1 MKMVARTPFEAPG
14 LAAFRSAQHDC
25 AVQPNVGAFSKNRM
39 PPGARP
45 LPQQLGGLAKF
56 AGSPP
61 NWGVTNH
68 CRPCEIYLGEVAV
81 MFTTLA
87 FFLIAV
93 LLMLGVIADSL
104 WRRFQRR

>member
-1 MKMVARTPFEAPG
+1 MRS
-14 LAAFRSAQHDC
+14 SAQRRC
-25 AVQPNVGAFSKNRM
+25 LLKNSYAAWRM
-39 PPGARP
+39 PSAAAARQVGEVRRIT
-45 LPQQLGGLAKF
+45 PQ
-56 AGSPP
+56 

-68 CRPCEIYLGEVAV
+68 CRPVNYLGKVAA